1 MNNEKKPSL
10 PILRGLLF
18 TYCIENT
25 KNLER
30 EEIIS
35 SKNINDESELSEL
48 FHTLTKPEFL
58 SYREDEQKWFI
69 ETIENY
75 LSTDESLESVFHLF
89 DTYFED
95 EILDKRRF
103 IKVLLDCL
111 KLYRLELNDTKT

>member
-1 MNNEKKPSL
+1 MGKKPSL

-58 SYREDEQKWFI
+58 SYLEDEQKWFI
-69 ETIENY
+69 ETIEHY
-75 LSTDESLESVFHLF
+75 LSTDESFESVFHLF

-95 EILDKRRF
+95 KIIDKRRF

-111 KLYRLELNDTKT
+111 KLYEIEASEAQK

>member
-1 MNNEKKPSL
+1 MGKKPSL

-58 SYREDEQKWFI
+58 SYLEDEQKWLI
-69 ETIENY
+69 ETIEHY
-75 LSTDESLESVFHLF
+75 LSTDESFESVFHLF

-95 EILDKRRF
+95 EILDKRLF

>member
-1 MNNEKKPSL
+1 MRTKPSL

-35 SKNINDESELSEL
+35 SKNINDENELSEL
-48 FHTLTKPEFL
+48 FHTLTKPEFF
-58 SYREDEQKWFI
+58 SYREDEQHWFI
-69 ETIENY
+69 ETIEHY
-75 LSTDESLESVFHLF
+75 LSTDEDFESVFHLF

-95 EILDKRRF
+95 EIIDKRNF
-103 IKVLLDCL
+103 MKVLLDCL
-111 KLYRLELNDTKT
+111 KLYRLELSDANT